1 LGVTRLLLIC
11 SLIASAA
18 AFAALQPAFA
28 QDLIAKPALEPSAE
42 ESWTGVHLG
51 VSVGARLSD
60 AKWTTDCLAPLALPG
75 TCPND
80 IFGGSTRIGNDN
92 QASLD
97 TVAPRF
103 GGYLGADVQIASFVF
118 GIEGDAS
125 WADDERSRIGIP
137 GTWSVDFGPGL
148 NTARIE
154 SAWDA
159 SVRGRA
165 GILINPRLLIY
176 STGGL
181 ALLQQE
187 VSASCEGS
195 FPEGWCAT
203 PNFDSESAI
212 AVGWTLGGGFE
223 RMLARSWFLRGEY
236 RYSDYASQSYILFE
250 DDPFDSIEVTIDQV
264 ASAAYLGLS
273 RKF

>member
-1 LGVTRLLLIC
+1 MGGKLLRHTRWLLLP
-11 SLIASAA
+11 
-18 AFAALQPAFA
+18 AALAAVSGSTFA
-28 QDLIAKPALEPSAE
+28 QDLIAGPEIESPAED
-42 ESWTGVHLG
+42 SWTGVHVG
-51 VSVGARLSD
+51 VSIGARLSD
-60 AKWTTDCLAPLALPG
+60 AVWTTDCLAPLALPG

-92 QASLD
+92 QASLE
-97 TVAPRF
+97 TTAPRF
-103 GGYLGADVQIASFVF
+103 GGYLGADLQVASFVF

-137 GTWSVDFGPGL
+137 GTWSVDFGPGQ

-165 GILINPRLLIY
+165 GILISPRLLIY

-187 VSASCEGS
+187 ISASCEGA

-223 RMLARSWFLRGEY
+223 RMVTRSWFLRGEY
-236 RYSDYASQSYILFE
+236 RYSDYASQSFTLFE
-250 DDPFDSIEVTIDQV
+250 DDAFDSIEVTVDQT